1 MTVSKEAADLAKK
14 VKALIVD
21 TDGVLAKPFII
32 WSNDDIG
39 KKRLFETKLFC
50 VHDGSSCWAA
60 KTAGLRVVLVSG
72 RVSESVRKRASR
84 MQIDD
89 IYLDRLNKLDVL
101 DEVKKKHGLSNEE
114 IAYIGDDF
122 LDLPILKSV
131 GFAIAVN
138 DAVEEVREVAD
149 YVTTKNGGEGAVA
162 EAIRVILKAAGKWD
176 KAVNDTLS
184 EIYKKPSAS

>member
-60 KTAGLRVVLVSG
+60 KMAGLRVILVSG

-138 DAVEEVREVAD
+138 DAVEEVKEVAD

-162 EAIRVILKAAGKWD
+162 EAIRVILKVAGKWD